1 MGKSKE
7 KTGRPVLEMSTI
19 PGQFCHLFWGWG
31 VGGMNAWLFVMLRD
45 PFVGT
50 RSPDPLRRRL
60 GREGVCVPTLEDG
73 CLMVFNPLNPGDRR
87 LQRWSQKP
95 HRASAWRAERA
106 GRGTRVCH
114 MALCSIPLRVPG
126 AI

>member
-7 KTGRPVLEMSTI
+7 NTGKPVLEVSTI
-19 PGQFCHLFWGWG
+19 PGPVLPFVLGLGGWG
-31 VGGMNAWLFVMLRD
+31 DEGSALCHAKGSLCGHRV
-45 PFVGT
+45 
-50 RSPDPLRRRL
+50 PDPLRRRL
-60 GREGVCVPTLEDG
+60 GREGVCVPVLEDG
-73 CLMVFNPLNPGDRR
+73 RLMVFNPLNPGHRR

-106 GRGTRVCH
+106 RRGTWVCH

>member
-1 MGKSKE
+1 MK
-7 KTGRPVLEMSTI
+7 
-19 PGQFCHLFWGWG
+19 
-31 VGGMNAWLFVMLRD
+31 AWLFVMLRD

-50 RSPDPLRRRL
+50 GSPDPLRRRL
-60 GREGVCVPTLEDG
+60 GREGVCVPVLEDG
-73 CLMVFNPLNPGDRR
+73 RLMVFNPLNPGHRR

-106 GRGTRVCH
+106 RRGTCVCH